1 MKVNVEIDV
10 TPKEYFSHLCEVML
24 KDIEKSTNKRV
35 DLKTLI
41 DGYSYV
47 KTISNKKKPVDI
59 LMKIGPLIVDKYF
72 LVEYETKDTECLYYY
87 DFSNEGNRNYVTYY
101 ESTNYKEETVGT
113 YFGNLR
119 KKFRAKAIEQNAI
132 RNIELTNIYIKN
144 NRK

>member
-1 MKVNVEIDV
+1 
-10 TPKEYFSHLCEVML
+10 
-24 KDIEKSTNKRV
+24 
-35 DLKTLI
+35 
-41 DGYSYV
+41 
-47 KTISNKKKPVDI
+47 
-59 LMKIGPLIVDKYF
+59 
-72 LVEYETKDTECLYYY
+72 
-87 DFSNEGNRNYVTYY
+87 VTYY